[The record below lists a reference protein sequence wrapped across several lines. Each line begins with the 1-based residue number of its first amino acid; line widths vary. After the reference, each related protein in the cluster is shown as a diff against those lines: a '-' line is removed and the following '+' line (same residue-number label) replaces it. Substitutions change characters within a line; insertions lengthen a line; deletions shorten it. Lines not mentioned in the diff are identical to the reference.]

1 MVHKHRASVVTNF
14 LLCKP
19 FLERFFLFST
29 AFPLKQLLLALDKN
43 YHCFII
49 LPYLAGGKVND
60 VIIQRLKDR
69 IQTLKNRHRLA
80 VDIDDGVQ
88 IYRLQGQIQALEWTL
103 REIEV
108 VQQTEDTIHWIRS
121 GELQQK

>member
-1 MVHKHRASVVTNF
+1 
-14 LLCKP
+14 
-19 FLERFFLFST
+19 
-29 AFPLKQLLLALDKN
+29 
-43 YHCFII
+43 
-49 LPYLAGGKVND
+49 VND